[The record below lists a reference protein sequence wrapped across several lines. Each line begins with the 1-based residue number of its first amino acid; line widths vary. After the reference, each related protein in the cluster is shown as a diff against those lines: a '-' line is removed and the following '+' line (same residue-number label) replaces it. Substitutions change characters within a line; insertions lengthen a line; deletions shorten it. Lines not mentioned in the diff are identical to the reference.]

1 MGKILSIETS
11 TDVCSVAVAEDGIVT
26 AKQELFQPNSHSTHL
41 TLLIQELFK
50 TEGISP
56 IEELNAVA
64 VSAGP
69 GSYTGLRI
77 GVSVAKGICFAQGLP
92 LITIDTLTL
101 LTQGALTVSKGE
113 VANKYIYCPMIDARR
128 MEVYTALHSS
138 DLNVLE
144 ETNAKIIDSDSFS
157 EPLKN
162 QKILFF
168 GNGASKCKDTIK
180 SDNARFLNNV
190 VPLAANMSL
199 LAEKKFVKSDFVD
212 LAYFEPFYLK
222 SFVATI
228 PKKKFF

>member
-11 TDVCSVAVAEDGIVT
+11 TDVCSVAIAKEGVVT

-41 TLLIQELFK
+41 TLLIEKLFK

-56 IEELNAVA
+56 IEELDAVA

-77 GVSVAKGICFAQGLP
+77 GVSVAKGICYAQSIP
-92 LITIDTLTL
+92 LITIDTLKL
-101 LTQGALTVSKGE
+101 LTQAALITQTNESDKDI
-113 VANKYIYCPMIDARR
+113 IYCPMLDARR
-128 MEVYTALHSS
+128 MEVYTAFHNSS
-138 DLNVLE
+138 LNVLE
-144 ETNAKIIDSDSFS
+144 DTNAKIVDENSFS
-157 EPLKN
+157 ESLQK

-168 GNGASKCKDTIK
+168 GNGAAKCKEVIK
-180 SDNARFLNNV
+180 SKNALFLNNI
-190 VPLAANMSL
+190 VPLASNMAI
-199 LAEKKFVKSDFVD
+199 LAEQKLATKDFVD

-222 SFVATI
+222 SFVATT

>member
-11 TDVCSVAVAEDGIVT
+11 TDVCSVAIANEGVVT

-41 TLLIQELFK
+41 TLLIEELFK
-50 TEGISP
+50 TEGVSP
-56 IEELNAVA
+56 IEKLDAVA

-77 GVSVAKGICFAQGLP
+77 GVSVAKGICYAQSIP
-92 LITIDTLTL
+92 LIAIDTLKI
-101 LTQGALTVSKGE
+101 LTQAAITTETNES
-113 VANKYIYCPMIDARR
+113 NKDIIYCPMLDARR
-128 MEVYTALHSS
+128 MEVYTALHNSS
-138 DLNVLE
+138 LNVLE
-144 ETNAKIIDSDSFS
+144 NTNAKIIDENSFS
-157 EPLKN
+157 ESLQK

-168 GNGASKCKDTIK
+168 GNGADKCKEVIK
-180 SDNARFLNNV
+180 SKNALFLDNVF
-190 VPLAANMSL
+190 PLASNMNL
-199 LAEKKFVKSDFVD
+199 LAEQKFVKNDFVD

>member
-11 TDVCSVAVAEDGIVT
+11 TDVCSVAIAEDGVVT

-41 TLLIQELFK
+41 TLLIEELFK
-50 TEGISP
+50 TEGISS
-56 IEELNAVA
+56 IEELDAVA

-77 GVSVAKGICFAQGLP
+77 GVSVAKGICYAMELP
-92 LITIDTLTL
+92 LITIDTLML
-101 LTQGALTVSKGE
+101 LTQGALSASEDNAK
-113 VANKYIYCPMIDARR
+113 NFIYCPMLDARR

-138 DLNVLE
+138 AFKVLE
-144 ETNAKIIDSDSFS
+144 ETNAKIVDSDSFYES
-157 EPLKN
+157 LKN
-162 QKILFF
+162 QRILFF
-168 GNGASKCKDTIK
+168 GNGAPKCKDVIK
-180 SDNARFLNNV
+180 SENALFLDDI
-190 VPLAANMSL
+190 VPLASNMST
-199 LAEKKFVKSDFVD
+199 LAEHKFAKNDFVN

>member
-11 TDVCSVAVAEDGIVT
+11 TDVCSVAIAEGGVVT

-50 TEGISP
+50 TEGTSP
-56 IEELNAVA
+56 IEELDAVA

-77 GVSVAKGICFAQGLP
+77 GVSVAKGICYAQNLP
-92 LITIDTLTL
+92 LITIDTLKL
-101 LTQGALTVSKGE
+101 LTQAALIAQTDKKS
-113 VANKYIYCPMIDARR
+113 IYCPMLDARR
-128 MEVYTALHSS
+128 MEVYTAMHNSS
-138 DLNVLE
+138 LTVLE
-144 ETNAKIIDSDSFS
+144 KTNAKIVDGDSFS
-157 EPLKN
+157 ESLQN

-168 GNGASKCKDTIK
+168 GNGAAKCKEVINSK
-180 SDNARFLNNV
+180 NALFLDDI
-190 VPLAANMSL
+190 VPLASNMAIM
-199 LAEKKFVKSDFVD
+199 AEQKFITNDFVD

-228 PKKKFF
+228 PKKRFF